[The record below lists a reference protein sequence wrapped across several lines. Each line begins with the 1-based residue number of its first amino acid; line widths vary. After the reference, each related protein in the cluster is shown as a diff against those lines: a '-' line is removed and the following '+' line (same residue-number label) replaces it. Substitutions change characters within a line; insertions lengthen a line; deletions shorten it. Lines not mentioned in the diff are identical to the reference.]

1 MSNINEI
8 LSDTDRGVGATPG
21 ILSAMF
27 RKILI
32 ERNIG
37 PAAWDRLM
45 CRYMDDPRLEALGDT
60 RERSSLR
67 SNMNSALTDNNM
79 TIRTFLRG
87 LAFLRPERMSFS
99 VSLQF
104 ADDHPIPRMAGKTRV
119 FEREVEEDISGASG
133 SSVLAKWYKDIDAAF
148 SIVEEE
154 RQLLADIYCRD
165 PRNGVSKDPDKRAST
180 KGNLLK
186 YFRSRT
192 LSWINFHRC
201 LLFLR
206 PKTICFDVF
215 LTWRVTKVETRH
227 RLQYKT
233 YFKNTQKVKNHE

>member
-8 LSDTDRGVGATPG
+8 LNDTDRGDGPVPG

-45 CRYMDDPRLEALGDT
+45 CRYMDDPRLKALGDT

-67 SNMNSALTDNNM
+67 SNMNSALIDSNM

-87 LAFLRPERMSFS
+87 LAFLRPEKTCFS
-99 VSLQF
+99 VTLKF
-104 ADDHPIPRMAGKTRV
+104 PDDHPIDRMAGTTHT
-119 FEREVEEDISGASG
+119 FEREVQEDIDG
-133 SSVLAKWYKDIDAAF
+133 SNGSRVLALWYEDIDSSF
-148 SIVEEE
+148 DISEDE
-154 RQLLADIYCRD
+154 RQLLADMYCRD
-165 PRNGVSKDPDKRAST
+165 PRNGVSKNPDKRAST

-206 PKTICFDVF
+206 PKVICFDVF
-215 LTWRVTKVETRH
+215 LTWRVTKTETRH

-233 YFKNTQKVKNHE
+233 YFKNAAKVKKS